1 MAFWPITRQLRTAI
15 ELYRE
20 AIRFTAKSKVQ
31 NSFYGIQRECLDEW
45 LCETWR
51 GSAGS
56 DSMPSATVALKKPFK
71 SFSLF
76 LSLSLSR
83 KNNVNQI
90 FNAGET
96 KTNAG
101 ESKRELP
108 TEKFTTISQE
118 RCLQFTTTNQ
128 ETNKPKKCCCH
139 FVSNALHSFLSFI
152 ERSLADVYSID
163 SSLLRWRNS
172 F

>member
-1 MAFWPITRQLRTAI
+1 MGFRENVWMSDYVKRGGDQLDPIRCHQQQQHL
-15 ELYRE
+15 
-20 AIRFTAKSKVQ
+20 KSLSK
-31 NSFYGIQRECLDEW
+31 
-45 LCETWR
+45 
-51 GSAGS
+51 A
-56 DSMPSATVALKKPFK
+56 
-71 SFSLF
+71 SLF
-76 LSLSLSR
+76 FSLSLSR

-128 ETNKPKKCCCH
+128 ETNNPKKCCCH

-163 SSLLRWRNS
+163 SSLLR
-172 F
+172 

>member
-1 MAFWPITRQLRTAI
+1 MAFWTITRQLRTAI

-76 LSLSLSR
+76 LSLSLSLAKTMSIKFSTR
-83 KNNVNQI
+83 VKQKQTPENQRE
-90 FNAGET
+90 NYQQRNLQPLAKRDACNLRRPT
-96 KTNAG
+96 KKQTN
-101 ESKRELP
+101 
-108 TEKFTTISQE
+108 
-118 RCLQFTTTNQ
+118 
-128 ETNKPKKCCCH
+128 PKSAAAILFQMLCTA
-139 FVSNALHSFLSFI
+139 FFLS
-152 ERSLADVYSID
+152 SNDH
-163 SSLLRWRNS
+163 LLMCTV
-172 F
+172 